1 MEIALIIAGGL
12 VLMTFFAAGFD
23 FLTKR
28 RNKLDQETK
37 NKVIGLEKKIHI
49 LEAKIDERD
58 DKIKQLEHDVSFVNK
73 LLEKKEK

>member
-1 MEIALIIAGGL
+1 
-12 VLMTFFAAGFD
+12 MTFFAAGFD

-28 RNKLDQETK
+28 RNRLDQETK

>member
-28 RNKLDQETK
+28 RNKIDQETK
-37 NKVIGLEKKIHI
+37 TKVIELEKKIDI
-49 LEAKIDERD
+49 LEAKIDERNE
-58 DKIKQLEHDVSFVNK
+58 KIGQLEHDVLFVHK
-73 LLEKKEK
+73 LLEKKE

>member
-28 RNKLDQETK
+28 RNKIDKDTK
-37 NKVIGLEKKIHI
+37 NKVLDLEKKIHI
-49 LEAKIDERD
+49 LEAKIEERED
-58 DKIKQLEHDVSFVNK
+58 AIKQLEHDVSFVHK
-73 LLEKKEK
+73 LLEKKG

>member
-28 RNKLDQETK
+28 RNRLDNETK
-37 NKVIGLEKKIHI
+37 KKVIELENKFNRMEAVIDDRNDTIAQLEK
-49 LEAKIDERD
+49 E
-58 DKIKQLEHDVSFVNK
+58 VSFVTK
-73 LLEKKEK
+73 LLEKK